1 LPTKYPAKGLPPLP
15 DPTPEST
22 EDVPQSKSEEGSS
35 GFKSKSK
42 KPPLTFSTGNP
53 TAKQSAAKRKLNLV
67 GRSSDNEEQDD
78 DERIKDKDSS
88 KQSKTHP
95 ASKKQKKNAKTGG
108 KTKTL
113 LSFGDD
119 A

>member
-1 LPTKYPAKGLPPLP
+1 LPTKYLAKGLSPLP

-22 EDVPQSKSEEGSS
+22 EGVPQSKEGPS
-35 GFKSKSK
+35 GSISKSK
-42 KPPLTFSTGNP
+42 KPTLTFSTANS
-53 TAKQSAAKRKLNLV
+53 TAKQSAAKRKLDIV

-78 DERIKDKDSS
+78 DELIKDKHSS
-88 KQSKTHP
+88 KKSKTLP
-95 ASKKQKKNAKTGG
+95 ASKKQKKIAKTGT